1 MNLASEIII
10 ETRELTK
17 KYNDF
22 IAVNSLN
29 LSIKKSEIFGL
40 LGPNGAGKTT
50 ILLMLLGLTE
60 PTSGKCS
67 VCGFNPL
74 KEPLKIKSLLGYLP
88 ERVGVFENITA
99 KQNLKYIARLNRIPS
114 KDIPNKISKVLDNV
128 GLENVDEL
136 KVGKFSRGMKQRL
149 GIANI
154 LIKEPKV
161 VFLDEPTQG
170 LDPKGITEILNLFKN
185 LNVDNDVTI
194 LVSSHLI
201 HQMETLCTKIGIM
214 VNGKLVMQSEVSDL
228 YLKVKKNWLIEIEAL
243 NINDYILNKIY
254 DLKGVIKI
262 DQFKTNL
269 IISCES
275 DLRSNISQ
283 ILIKN
288 GALLN
293 KLIVKNNTLDEI
305 YAKYSGVL

>member
-1 MNLASEIII
+1 MNLTSELII
-10 ETRELTK
+10 ETKGLTK
-17 KYNDF
+17 KYDDF
-22 IAVNSLN
+22 VAVNSLN

-60 PTSGKCS
+60 PTSGNCS

-88 ERVGVFENITA
+88 ERIGVFENITA
-99 KQNLKYIARLNRIPS
+99 KQNLNYIARLNRIPS
-114 KDIPNKISKVLDNV
+114 KDIPKKINKVLDNV
-128 GLENVDEL
+128 GLENAADL

-154 LIKEPKV
+154 LIKEPTV

-170 LDPKGITEILNLFKN
+170 LDPRGITEILDLFKKI
-185 LNVDNDVTI
+185 NVDDDVTI

-201 HQMETLCTKIGIM
+201 YQMEKLCNKIGIM
-214 VNGKLVMQSEVSDL
+214 VNGNLVMQSEVSDL
-228 YLKVKKNWLIEIEAL
+228 NLKLKKNWLIEIEAL
-243 NINDYILNKIY
+243 NINDHMLNKIY
-254 DLKGVIKI
+254 DLNGVINI
-262 DQFKTNL
+262 DRFKTNL
-269 IISCES
+269 MISCDR
-275 DLRSNISQ
+275 DLRSDISQ

-288 GALLN
+288 GALLH
-293 KLIVKNNTLDEI
+293 KIVEKNNTLDEI
-305 YAKYSGVL
+305 YKKYSGVT